1 MSAVGIIFPLEDKKF
16 FVDSHIFLGFKH
28 SIAEKSQRDKIDY
41 MKLIDTDMATLTN
54 TESGIINYEQIIEW
68 LIEYIESNNLNVKG
82 IMYDP
87 WNQPIL

>member
-1 MSAVGIIFPLEDKKF
+1 M
-16 FVDSHIFLGFKH
+16 
-28 SIAEKSQRDKIDY
+28 
-41 MKLIDTDMATLTN
+41 MATLTN

-87 WNQPIL
+87 WSANSLVAKLEA